1 MRRIVLDFLRRGLC
15 AWGFGPIVLAIIYL
29 ILQKNIGIQTV
40 TIHEICLGI
49 FTSAILAFI
58 AGGTPVIYQIEK
70 LPLMVAILIH
80 GAVLYAAYLVVYLV
94 NGWLEWGDSS
104 MLVFTIIFV
113 LGYFAI
119 WAVIYAVTKKRTRKL
134 NEILN
139 KNRMET

>member
-1 MRRIVLDFLRRGLC
+1 MRKIVLDFLQRGLC

-29 ILQKNIGIQTV
+29 IVQKNIGIETV

-80 GAVLYAAYLVVYLV
+80 GGVLYATYLSVYLV
-94 NGWLEWGDSS
+94 NGWLEWGASS
-104 MLVFTIIFV
+104 MMVFTVIFV
-113 LGYFAI
+113 LGYFAV
-119 WAVIYAVTKKRTRKL
+119 WAVIYGVTKKRTRKL
-134 NEILN
+134 NEILD
-139 KNRMET
+139 KNRMES